1 MNVKHLA
8 TAALLALGLAGAS
21 LTAVANPVSIVGT
34 WNGTRVVT
42 APAQNV
48 TGITYN
54 EEFVVTSETNCTSAS
69 CALAGEFIWLNGPNN
84 QACATTPC
92 QSSFTGTITSIGTIT
107 TDVIGTGQF
116 NDVYSATL
124 SMDGSGCATTTG
136 TSLAGTGE
144 TLCGL
149 FAPGPG
155 SPSQDVNSGYW
166 VVQAANAV
174 PEPATLGLMG
184 LGLLG
189 AGLARR
195 RRKI

>member
-1 MNVKHLA
+1 MNVKHIA
-8 TAALLALGLAGAS
+8 AAALVALGFAGA
-21 LTAVANPVSIVGT
+21 AGANPISIVGT
-34 WNGTRVVT
+34 WTGTRIVT
-42 APAQNV
+42 APSQNV

-54 EEFVVTSETNCTSAS
+54 EQFIVTSETNCTSAS
-69 CALAGEFIWLNGPNN
+69 CSLAGDFVWLTGPNN
-84 QACATTPC
+84 QACATKPC

-107 TDVIGTGQF
+107 TDVLGTGQF
-116 NDVYSATL
+116 NDVFSASL
-124 SMDGSGCATTTG
+124 SMDGSGCSTTTG
-136 TSLAGTGE
+136 GSLAGTGE

-155 SPSQDVNSGYW
+155 SPANDNNSGYW
-166 VVQAANAV
+166 VVQAPNAV

-195 RRKI
+195 RLKR